1 MLEDM
6 IMAEDTKPM
15 FESHEETRTSAT
27 VFSEDLQTFKSIA
40 KLKFEKDPMNNAW
53 KEAVKLFNIE
63 NKYLLK
69 EKFDE
74 IPDKKK
80 LAK

>member
-1 MLEDM
+1 M
-6 IMAEDTKPM
+6 IEETIMVEDTKPL
-15 FESHEETRTSAT
+15 FKGKEETRTSAT
-27 VFSEDLQTFKSIA
+27 VFTEDLQTFKAIA
-40 KLKFEKDPMNNAW
+40 KIKFERDPMNNAF
-53 KEAVKLFNIE
+53 KEGMSLFIME

-80 LAK
+80 K